1 MRAVDLNPS
10 LGWIE
15 TAFQRPWLEFLD
27 ANTIRFRVPFARVN
41 RPIRPTK
48 NSNPFIYR
56 FTLNFTLNFTSSRI
70 DIPSFSDKFST
81 SPFRVST
88 SYPIVRSLSSPLLFF
103 FFSFYHDNWTIL
115 TKTCNNVQIIVVVAR
130 AGEIF
135 FDFTLSFHSPLSDIS
150 RSASCT
156 PLSSIISFYRSRDKF
171 YTSIFTRKFLFP
183 RDLLLFLSQCSILHG
198 LAGIF
203 NAV

>member
-56 FTLNFTLNFTSSRI
+56 FTLNFTLNFTSS
-70 DIPSFSDKFST
+70 
-81 SPFRVST
+81 
-88 SYPIVRSLSSPLLFF
+88 IVRSLSSPLLFF

-183 RDLLLFLSQCSILHG
+183 RDLLLFLSQCSILHA

>member
-1 MRAVDLNPS
+1 MRTVDLNPS

-48 NSNPFIYR
+48 NSNPF
-56 FTLNFTLNFTSSRI
+56 
-70 DIPSFSDKFST
+70 
-81 SPFRVST
+81 
-88 SYPIVRSLSSPLLFF
+88 IVRSLSSPLLFF

-183 RDLLLFLSQCSILHG
+183 RDLLLFLSQCSILHA

>member
-1 MRAVDLNPS
+1 MRIRYDFAFHS
-10 LGWIE
+10 LALIGPFVQQKIRILLSIVSRWIS
-15 TAFQRPWLEFLD
+15 RWISP
-27 ANTIRFRVPFARVN
+27 
-41 RPIRPTK
+41 
-48 NSNPFIYR
+48 
-56 FTLNFTLNFTSSRI
+56 SSRI

-88 SYPIVRSLSSPLLFF
+88 SYPIVHSLSSPLLFF